1 MKMVQEIPGRYP
13 GRRFMGALLRFQDSD
28 SPVSV
33 DDAMKSARS
42 RNGARV
48 LLFQMEAEGLLLRAG
63 HGRYYPA
70 SPQVALLS
78 GTLPPYYRTLWRA
91 HDALERGG
99 LPHAFAC
106 LTTMMHADYSPGR
119 PIIAM
124 SAETLMRLEGSDV
137 FGLMPVG
144 KGLRDLSNRVAL
156 EWPDG
161 SKAFDAPALRW
172 DWTALVLG
180 AIGLPREI
188 AAARRLIEG
197 KEIGARLACR
207 LNAFGLSPWPGLLE
221 KEVSVIAPA
230 DVKGMRRRYA
240 ETLLLEQVRGAGSD
254 GRA

>member
-1 MKMVQEIPGRYP
+1 MKMGQEIPGRYP
-13 GRRFMGALLRFQDSD
+13 RRSFMGALLRFQGYGA
-28 SPVSV
+28 PVSV
-33 DDAMKSARS
+33 EDAMRSAPS

-48 LLFQMEAEGLLLRAG
+48 LLFQMEAEGLLLRAS
-63 HGRYYPA
+63 HGRYYPV

-78 GTLPPYYRTLWRA
+78 GTLPPYYRALWRT
-91 HDALERGG
+91 HDALGRGRV
-99 LPHAFAC
+99 PHAFAC

-119 PIIAM
+119 PIIAV

-137 FGLMPVG
+137 FGMMPVSN
-144 KGLRDLSNRVAL
+144 GLRGLSNRVAL

-197 KEIGARLACR
+197 KEVGAGLARR
-207 LNAFGLSPWPGLLE
+207 LNAFGLSPVPGLLDR
-221 KEVSVIAPA
+221 EVSVIAPA
-230 DVKGMRRRYA
+230 DVQRMRHRYA
-240 ETLLLEQVRGAGSD
+240 ETLLLEEVRRAGSD